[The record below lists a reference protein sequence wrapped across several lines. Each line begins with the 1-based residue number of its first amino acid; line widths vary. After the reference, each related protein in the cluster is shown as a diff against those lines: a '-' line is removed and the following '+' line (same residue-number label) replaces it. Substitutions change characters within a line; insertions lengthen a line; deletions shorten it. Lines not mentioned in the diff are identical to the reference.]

1 MRTILIMSAVILLVV
16 LATGISRTR
25 LSVNNLEHDA
35 PRRLSLHAV
44 PPADYTRLNSKFSR
58 HVPENL
64 KTTLLP
70 DDRSAVLIFLKADC
84 ECSNNFARLFNA
96 LEQHLRQAAFCLAVI
111 EGTDQEAKDFV
122 ANNGLKAPF
131 LAQERSDLAAL
142 WGISKAGAVALV
154 RPNLEVEVIW
164 PGMSRQDFRDLTR
177 RLGNPNLIPQDILS
191 ALPGASTA
199 GCPLDPASVS
209 ISQGVDR

>member
-25 LSVNNLEHDA
+25 LNVNNLEHDA
-35 PRRLSLHAV
+35 PRRLSLHSV

-58 HVPENL
+58 QVPENL

-70 DDRSAVLIFLKADC
+70 DDRPAVLIFLKADC

-111 EGTDQEAKDFV
+111 EGTDQEARDFV

-209 ISQGVDR
+209 ISHGVDR

>member
-35 PRRLSLHAV
+35 PRRLSLHSV
-44 PPADYTRLNSKFSR
+44 PPADYTRLNPEFSR

-84 ECSNNFARLFNA
+84 ECSNNFARLFYA
-96 LEQHLRQAAFCLAVI
+96 LEQHLRQDAFCLAVV
-111 EGTDQEAKDFV
+111 E
-122 ANNGLKAPF
+122 
-131 LAQERSDLAAL
+131 AL

-154 RPNLEVEVIW
+154 RPTLEVEVIW